1 MYRKG
6 IPGPQREALI
16 IAMVGPLEKI
26 KPNHAMIEDQ
36 DTDISLI
43 IFFMLATQRDIGQ
56 HWEENVSDNI
66 CVSFY
71 SRAFMVMT
79 TVIDHALRI

>member
-56 HWEENVSDNI
+56 H
-66 CVSFY
+66 
-71 SRAFMVMT
+71 
-79 TVIDHALRI
+79 